1 MRSAKYEMRKTK
13 KRAAVYSA
21 LRTPNSAMKSG
32 VRLGLA
38 ETGDPVAVFPLA
50 AFLEDFS
57 ALKTLEDIAL
67 AAQSGRRAETA
78 ML

>member
-1 MRSAKYEMRKTK
+1 MRKTK

-50 AFLEDFS
+50 AFFEEANAFEAFEYVAFTTHGGDG
-57 ALKTLEDIAL
+57 
-67 AAQSGRRAETA
+67 AQTT